1 MAPSSD
7 DDERMAAAAGG
18 GGDDEPAAA
27 GGISSGGGD
36 STEEEDDM
44 NSDGNSADD
53 SGSNEEESNSDDDG
67 SGDDDE
73 DDSDDEGIEAM
84 EVEAIPTEDNDE
96 DNDATTGTGT
106 GQASGAAGSPAKAA
120 APIPPPPPPP
130 PVIASEERRTT
141 PKMRIKLSLKARAA
155 AAAAAA
161 AFDLPASASA
171 SAPSRSVAAPASARE
186 VQLESAVKPRAAVL
200 ASAAADGEDADVVMA
215 EAHDVGDTSN
225 GGDADGEEIIATAE
239 VIEDAAPSSATDT
252 AAPSSSMKTPN
263 KTSTSITAPSSTT
276 SLASKL
282 MESHPLHKPS
292 RQRAPP
298 PSLSRPMARNPQLA
312 YTSTRGQGGGYHTR
326 AVRLPSML
334 SPGMLA
340 VPNASNA
347 VGTVVCDTE
356 VYRMLHDGDKDKEKG
371 TAAGGGPGTGG
382 SKADPYEN
390 YMTAESVFAYYMAT
404 QGYTPESRSTQPHR
418 GSSIV
423 RTVGDMFDND
433 VVSSINF
440 PNMLPDYLRSRRGG
454 KKNDEAKDKDKD
466 GKQEISTP
474 GKDVEAN
481 TTTTPGEGTPA
492 KDGQVPADAATATV
506 MTPTK
511 DDAIASTPTSTP
523 KTTDGSP
530 PPTTVRMDAMDMLKS
545 TLTSVLEKR
554 KAASSSS
561 SSTTAVT
568 QGAAKKRKQFRPL
581 QFQDMV
587 PVSLTFPYP
596 EDYTRARK
604 EYAQK
609 VQEREDAIKQDQ
621 TNSQKASDLMETYN
635 RERAKWEEKLT
646 QWETDKAEHKERL
659 LQWEQ
664 DQAERRER
672 FAQWEKGR
680 AEVEEAAAALANKS
694 ASPSKSDAFSPPAD
708 AEAKSPIQVQ
718 GEEKEKR
725 EGEGVTTTEAKDSGE
740 GDEQAEEPVLGP
752 KRPETPQQPKE
763 PVLPPLPAPMAIPPI
778 PVSPSPPSWDDAAS
792 VGIQRPSPETR
803 KRYATD
809 LAHLDPATYLSTVP
823 TPRARYVGL
832 SSNSISDANFVGPA
846 AAGIAGIGL
855 GLGSGLSTAYS
866 GASGGQGGGGLHSSS
881 YYEGLKRFAD
891 HMGYSDANKASPS
904 KKKSS
909 SPKNNSTS
917 PSGSAGKDKKKEG
930 KIKLPKITLKM
941 PQLPPK
947 LKGDGISS
955 SELKGMFETGGPDTK
970 EMRVTII
977 KATVYAARVGKA
989 AGDKFVGSDDKVY
1002 SGVGKAFS
1010 NFAGIKPCE
1019 RCRKSKQGALMCRV
1033 RRKHRDEDYDGSN
1046 SYAVLQ
1052 QYFKADLTTLIRK
1065 PPTDPS

>member
-7 DDERMAAAAGG
+7 DDERMAAAAA
-18 GGDDEPAAA
+18 GGDDEEPAAA
-27 GGISSGGGD
+27 SSGGGD

-44 NSDGNSADD
+44 NSDGDSADD

-73 DDSDDEGIEAM
+73 DDSDDEGVEAM

-96 DNDATTGTGT
+96 DNDATSTGTGR
-106 GQASGAAGSPAKAA
+106 ASSAAGSPAKAA
-120 APIPPPPPPP
+120 AAPIPPPPP

-161 AFDLPASASA
+161 FDLPALASA
-171 SAPSRSVAAPASARE
+171 SAPSQSVAAPASAQE
-186 VQLESAVKPRAAVL
+186 VQLDSAVKPKATVL
-200 ASAAADGEDADVVMA
+200 ASAAADGEDADVAMA
-215 EAHDVGDTSN
+215 EAHDVGDIS
-225 GGDADGEEIIATAE
+225 GGDGDGGEMIATAE
-239 VIEDAAPSSATDT
+239 VVEDAAPSFATDT
-252 AAPSSSMKTPN
+252 ATPSRNMKTPN
-263 KTSTSITAPSSTT
+263 KPSTSPAAPSSTT
-276 SLASKL
+276 SLATKL
-282 MESHPLHKPS
+282 MDSHPLHKPS

-340 VPNASNA
+340 APNASNA
-347 VGTVVCDTE
+347 VGTAVGDTE

-371 TAAGGGPGTGG
+371 TAAGGGPDTGG
-382 SKADPYEN
+382 SKEDPYEN

-454 KKNDEAKDKDKD
+454 AAAAKKEKDDEDKDK
-466 GKQEISTP
+466 GGEQEASTP
-474 GKDVEAN
+474 MKDVEA
-481 TTTTPGEGTPA
+481 TMTTPDRGTTA
-492 KDGQVPADAATATV
+492 KDGQVPADAAT
-506 MTPTK
+506 TP
-511 DDAIASTPTSTP
+511 DSTPTSTP

-530 PPTTVRMDAMDMLKS
+530 PPTTVRMDAMDMLKF

-596 EDYTRARK
+596 GEYTRARK

-635 RERAKWEEKLT
+635 RERARWEEKLT

-659 LQWEQ
+659 VQWER

-680 AEVEEAAAALANKS
+680 AEVEEAAAALAKKS
-694 ASPSKSDAFSPPAD
+694 ASPPKSDASSPPAD
-708 AEAKSPIQVQ
+708 AEAKSPIHVQ

-792 VGIQRPSPETR
+792 AGIHRSSPETL

-846 AAGIAGIGL
+846 ASGIAGIGL

-891 HMGYSDANKASPS
+891 HMGYSDVNKASPS

-955 SELKGMFETGGPDTK
+955 SELKGMFETGGPDTE

-1065 PPTDPS
+1065 PPADPS